1 MLFVTFFCDLLW
13 YFVQVP
19 EAAPTQLRPDV
30 QEEQNPRVR
39 DRSGKKHTKIIHIYF
54 RKPLFDNR
62 TFIPEVNFALTDGV
76 QALDL
81 LL

>member
-1 MLFVTFFCDLLW
+1 VT
-13 YFVQVP
+13 YFSVFRVQVP

-39 DRSGKKHTKIIHIYF
+39 DRSGKKHTKIIHFYY

-62 TFIPEVNFALTDGV
+62 NFIPEVNFALNRWGSSSIY
-76 QALDL
+76 AIMKNL
-81 LL
+81 